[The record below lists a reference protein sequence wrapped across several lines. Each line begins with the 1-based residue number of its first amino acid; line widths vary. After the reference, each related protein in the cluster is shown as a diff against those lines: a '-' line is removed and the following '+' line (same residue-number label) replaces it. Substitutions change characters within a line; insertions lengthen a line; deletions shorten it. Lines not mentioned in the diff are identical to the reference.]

1 MYTPA
6 VVALCARLCALLLL
20 NSDDNDNNDKRFS
33 PTVIPIEVKSYT
45 LDLSWSLFLG
55 DHWDPKDHKDQN
67 EIADNADN

>member
-6 VVALCARLCALLLL
+6 VVALCARLYALLLL

-33 PTVIPIEVKSYT
+33 TTRVTHPTSLGLLV
-45 LDLSWSLFLG
+45 SWSLLFG
-55 DHWDPKDHKDQN
+55 DHWDLKDHKDQN